1 MSIFKEDYFALLP
14 SDLRKELMMFYLD
27 YANTLIKLTT
37 IIGIIILDEKSQ
49 LLIYTNTIF
58 NITVPTGT
66 LFETRRTS
74 DEISFPYMVYIVV
87 FYEFLKNY
95 INNHTF
101 KFLIVDKLQPLPK
114 LSGIKFTAAKTLNE
128 ISDQKREALNK
139 LTNNEEKF
147 EVALRVFRDNLFFE
161 LHYNRIIYTLN
172 DVQSEVLIYKLI
184 KFYNDLIMDSEHN
197 LKGEY

>member
-101 KFLIVDKLQPLPK
+101 KFLIVD
-114 LSGIKFTAAKTLNE
+114 
-128 ISDQKREALNK
+128 
-139 LTNNEEKF
+139 
-147 EVALRVFRDNLFFE
+147 
-161 LHYNRIIYTLN
+161 
-172 DVQSEVLIYKLI
+172 
-184 KFYNDLIMDSEHN
+184 
-197 LKGEY
+197 